1 MAKPN
6 WGLCLAGLCLLAIVV
21 VVIADT
27 LIAEGDGDG
36 PPSVIA
42 TLKTEEGFRGLPYD
56 DTRGDATLGYGTKL
70 PITKA
75 EGAWLLE
82 TRLADTHAKLAKAW
96 WPYGGLNHAR
106 QGVLLD
112 MAYELGVVGVVGD
125 PAITASGDCDKPRAD
140 RPPGCGFH
148 DMLAALERGDW
159 AGASVAALASLWA
172 TEVPMRAIVIAAALK
187 NG

>member
-1 MAKPN
+1 MAKPSG
-6 WGLCLAGLCLLAIVV
+6 GLCLAGLCLLAIVV

-96 WPYGGLNHAR
+96 WPYEGLNQAR
-106 QGVLLD
+106 QGALLD
-112 MAYELGVVGVVGD
+112 MAYELGVEGLLE
-125 PAITASGDCDKPRAD
+125 
-140 RPPGCGFH
+140 FH
-148 DMLAALERGDW
+148 DMLAALDRGDW
-159 AGASVAALASLWA
+159 AAASTAALDSLWA
-172 TEVPMRAIVIAAALK
+172 SEVPMRAIVIAAALK